1 MKKFVVAKR
10 VIAVLL
16 CMFLCFVLP
25 LGVSAL
31 TEQQVRDIPPGV
43 YIQQLLT
50 GKNQL
55 GGAGDSQLPPR
66 RLFYYHSYPFYKRR

>member
-43 YIQQLLT
+43 YNVRT
-50 GKNQL
+50 WG
-55 GGAGDSQLPPR
+55 
-66 RLFYYHSYPFYKRR
+66 